1 MATYITRL
9 GRASRHGCRR
19 RRRVVQQY
27 EALPGRRGVLVATR
41 GAWRR
46 TLRVAYIAWKN
57 TRMVFGCRAVTLFRG
72 LVYVSVCETT
82 GFVFTFFLRV
92 SLFLLCA

>member
-1 MATYITRL
+1 M
-9 GRASRHGCRR
+9 
-19 RRRVVQQY
+19 
-27 EALPGRRGVLVATR
+27 LVATR

-82 GFVFTFFLRV
+82 GFVFTFFFAGEFVFTLCV
-92 SLFLLCA
+92 SVG